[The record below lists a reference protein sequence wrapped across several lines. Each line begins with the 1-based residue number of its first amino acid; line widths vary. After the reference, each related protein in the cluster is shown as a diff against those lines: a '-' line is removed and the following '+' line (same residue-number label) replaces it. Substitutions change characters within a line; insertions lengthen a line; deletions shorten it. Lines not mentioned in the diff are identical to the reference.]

1 MANSKK
7 YTRKIKKLTR
17 KMKQKKYSMKKGGF
31 WPFDKTNPDGTK
43 SSIFDSFFKTKTD
56 TEVIQDLKQQQ
67 QKCVDDIQKKID
79 VIVEKQQSSTEP
91 STEPMPEPI
100 PEPMPETIS
109 EPRPEPRLEPSPETI
124 SEPRPES
131 RLEPSREA
139 EKKTMGG
146 RKRRKTTYKKK

>member
-17 KMKQKKYSMKKGGF
+17 KMKQKKSMKKGGF

-79 VIVEKQQSSTEP
+79 VIVEKQQSITQPMPATTEATSEP
-91 STEPMPEPI
+91 STEVTSEPSTEATS
-100 PEPMPETIS
+100 EPSTEATSEPSTEATS
-109 EPRPEPRLEPSPETI
+109 EPREP
-124 SEPRPES
+124 
-131 RLEPSREA
+131 

-146 RKRRKTTYKKK
+146 RKRRKSIYKKK